1 MSNYTN
7 FLAMVSTEFHKYTM
21 ENKELAAKIPANAL
35 VVFQIEGETDF
46 NNWHKETS
54 LRNRDPDQ
62 PIIYVYV
69 KKWREHSSIEEVNV
83 AEVAV

>member
-7 FLAMVSTEFHKYTM
+7 FLTMISTEFHKYTM
-21 ENKELAAKIPANAL
+21 ENKELVAKIPANAL
-35 VVFQIEGETDF
+35 VIFQIEGETGF

-54 LRNRDPDQ
+54 LRNRDLGQ

-69 KKWREHSSIEEVNV
+69 KKWRKHSSIEEVNV
-83 AEVAV
+83 AEVAI

>member
-35 VVFQIEGETDF
+35 VVFQIEG
-46 NNWHKETS
+46 
-54 LRNRDPDQ
+54 RNRF
-62 PIIYVYV
+62 
-69 KKWREHSSIEEVNV
+69 
-83 AEVAV
+83 